1 MHQLR
6 LFKMLVERHSV
17 ILIDYDFRTGRSHFA
32 GKGWRSLI
40 ALAMVLTF
48 FTAIVSILA
57 NPAKPAGFLG
67 IGIFDSLLGMRSVH
81 ASDAGFL
88 LSNVSPSDGFDLV
101 VLAG

>member
-6 LFKMLVERHSV
+6 LFEMLVERHLV
-17 ILIDYDFRTGRSHFA
+17 MLIDYDFRIGRSHFR

-40 ALAMVLTF
+40 ALAMVLIF

-67 IGIFDSLLGMRSVH
+67 IGICDSLLGGRSVH
-81 ASDAGFL
+81 LSDAGSL
-88 LSNVSPSDGFDLV
+88 LSNVSPSDGF
-101 VLAG
+101 